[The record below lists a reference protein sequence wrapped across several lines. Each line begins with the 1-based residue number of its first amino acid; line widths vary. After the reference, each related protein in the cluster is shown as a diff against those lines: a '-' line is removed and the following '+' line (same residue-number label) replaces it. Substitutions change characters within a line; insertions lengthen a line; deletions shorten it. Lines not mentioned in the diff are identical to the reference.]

1 MTTSQRTIA
10 FGDDHSP
17 GAGIAWQ
24 WCIHQQWAGWRV
36 RVLTAAGRPEVAGED
51 HSCHPWQPPSPR
63 TAPAECG
70 LAPVLHETA
79 AADPRALLGTG
90 SPGDLIVVGGRG
102 RGLLKALHVGSTAE
116 WLMRCPNAP
125 LVIAR
130 QPERVTRVILCTDG
144 SRHADSALGTL
155 LLLPWL
161 ASCHVTVLQ
170 AVEGPR
176 RHGDS
181 ARAAADALAAVGCT
195 VEVVVLEPDPTYLTH
210 NVRTMLETEIAA
222 RSPDL
227 VALGTAG
234 LGGRKRLQ
242 LGSVASDVAHHTT
255 HTVLLSRAPE
265 PAAG

>member
-17 GAGIAWQ
+17 GADTAWQ
-24 WCIHQQWAGWRV
+24 WCIHQRWPGWRV
-36 RVLTAAGRPEVAGED
+36 RVLTAAGRPEVPGED
-51 HSCHPWQPPSPR
+51 HSCHPWQPPEPR
-63 TAPAECG
+63 TAPAECE

-79 AADPRALLGTG
+79 AVDPRVLLGTG
-90 SPGDLIVVGGRG
+90 SPGDLVVVGARG
-102 RGLLKALHVGSTAE
+102 RGLLKALHVGSTAD

-130 QPERVTRVILCTDG
+130 QADRVTRVILCTDG
-144 SRHADSALGTL
+144 SRHATAALHTL
-155 LLLPWL
+155 MLLPWL

-170 AVEGPR
+170 AVEGPG

-181 ARAAADALAAVGCT
+181 AAEAASALGRIGCT

-210 NVRTMLETEIAA
+210 NVRTMLETEIAN

-234 LGGRKRLQ
+234 LGGRARLQ
-242 LGSVASDVAHHTT
+242 LGSVASDVAHHTAR
-255 HTVLLSRAPE
+255 TVLLARAQE